1 MDFKIR
7 PYCKI
12 SKKGKKK
19 MKKLLLILLTIL
31 MLSACT
37 SKVMKLNDGV
47 TKDTPVSFASI
58 PSAEELVTVDEET
71 TLSEEL
77 AGDKYIITAT
87 KGEKVETME
96 FPVTFDTID
105 VDGTLPVDLAQF
117 YSNKDKLA
125 NLTYTFNDEET
136 IMTITD
142 NNNEEPHTF
151 DVPVNVIYPT
161 YSVAEDITIDTYVGY
176 DINEFVSTEE
186 GVEVTST
193 LDEANST
200 LSITLSKNDWSVNET
215 VPVTLTSSEPQ
226 YPLKYY
232 FVKQVDS
239 AGYVNTYGAGVTYMV
254 FTSATTGYS
263 SSTIGSS
270 ITWTIEGDYQYVTE
284 NGRTWKRKI
293 WFEDDLLHFSYVGG
307 GLEKYGV
314 YTYQLAK

>member
-1 MDFKIR
+1 MDFKIC

-19 MKKLLLILLTIL
+19 MKKLLLVLFTTLLLTG
-31 MLSACT
+31 C
-37 SKVMKLNDGV
+37 KVMKLNDGV

-176 DINEFVSTEE
+176 DINEFVNTEE

-193 LDEANST
+193 LDEENST
-200 LSITLSKNDWSVNET
+200 LSITLSKNDWSVNES

-226 YPLKYY
+226 YPLNYKMLGITSPDGVYHPNGRQCWIR
-232 FVKQVDS
+232 FDS
-239 AGYVNTYGAGVTYMV
+239 ATSGQIGCVLNDYTANFVSDPETSILKYGVETVLKY
-254 FTSATTGYS
+254 
-263 SSTIGSS
+263 
-270 ITWTIEGDYQYVTE
+270 
-284 NGRTWKRKI
+284 
-293 WFEDDLLHFSYVGG
+293 WFEDEYFYFTDLNDSRYGTA
-307 GLEKYGV
+307 KYIS
-314 YTYQLAK
+314 TD

>member
-1 MDFKIR
+1 
-7 PYCKI
+7 
-12 SKKGKKK
+12 
-19 MKKLLLILLTIL
+19 MKKLLLILLTAL
-31 MLSACT
+31 LLTGC
-37 SKVMKLNDGV
+37 KVMKLNDGV
-47 TKDTPVSFASI
+47 TKDTPVSFASV

-71 TLSEEL
+71 VLSEEL
-77 AGDKYIITAT
+77 AGDKYIITAI

-151 DVPVNVIYPT
+151 DVPVNVIYPI

-193 LDEANST
+193 LDEENST
-200 LSITLSKNDWSVNET
+200 LSITLSKNDWSVNESI
-215 VPVTLTSSEPQ
+215 PVTLTSSKPQ
-226 YPLKYY
+226 YPLNYKMLGITSPDGVYHPNDRQCWIR
-232 FVKQVDS
+232 FDS
-239 AGYVNTYGAGVTYMV
+239 ATSGEIGCILNDATQKFVANPETNQLTHGQRTLTY
-254 FTSATTGYS
+254 
-263 SSTIGSS
+263 
-270 ITWTIEGDYQYVTE
+270 
-284 NGRTWKRKI
+284 
-293 WFEDDLLHFSYVGG
+293 WFEDEYFYYTINGVPLYGTA
-307 GLEKYGV
+307 KYIS
-314 YTYQLAK
+314 TD

>member
-1 MDFKIR
+1 
-7 PYCKI
+7 
-12 SKKGKKK
+12 
-19 MKKLLLILLTIL
+19 MKKLLLILLTAL
-31 MLSACT
+31 LLTGC
-37 SKVMKLNDGV
+37 KVMKLNDGV

-186 GVEVTST
+186 GVEVTSV
-193 LDEANST
+193 LDEENST

-226 YPLKYY
+226 YPLNYKMLGITSPDGVYHPNDRQCWIR
-232 FVKQVDS
+232 FDS
-239 AGYVNTYGAGVTYMV
+239 ATSGQIGCVLNDYTANFVSDPDTSILKYGVETVLKY
-254 FTSATTGYS
+254 
-263 SSTIGSS
+263 
-270 ITWTIEGDYQYVTE
+270 
-284 NGRTWKRKI
+284 
-293 WFEDDLLHFSYVGG
+293 WFEDEYFYFTKLNDSR
-307 GLEKYGV
+307 YGTA
-314 YTYQLAK
+314 TYISTD

>member
-1 MDFKIR
+1 
-7 PYCKI
+7 
-12 SKKGKKK
+12 
-19 MKKLLLILLTIL
+19 MKKLLLILLTAL
-31 MLSACT
+31 LLTGC
-37 SKVMKLNDGV
+37 KVMKLNDGV

-193 LDEANST
+193 LDEENST

-226 YPLKYY
+226 YPLNYKMLGITSPDGVYHPNDRQCWIR
-232 FVKQVDS
+232 FDS
-239 AGYVNTYGAGVTYMV
+239 ATSGEIGCILNDHSSKFVSDPDTSILKYGVETVLKY
-254 FTSATTGYS
+254 
-263 SSTIGSS
+263 
-270 ITWTIEGDYQYVTE
+270 
-284 NGRTWKRKI
+284 
-293 WFEDDLLHFSYVGG
+293 WFEDEYFYFTKLNDSR
-307 GLEKYGV
+307 YGTA
-314 YTYQLAK
+314 TYISTD

>member
-1 MDFKIR
+1 MDFKIC

-47 TKDTPVSFASI
+47 TKDTPVSFASV

-71 TLSEEL
+71 VLSEEL

-151 DVPVNVIYPT
+151 DVPVNVIYPI

-193 LDEANST
+193 LDEENST

-226 YPLKYY
+226 YPLNYKMLGITSPDGAYHPNDRQCWIR
-232 FVKQVDS
+232 FDS
-239 AGYVNTYGAGVTYMV
+239 ATSGEIGCILNDHSSKFVSDPDTSILKYGVETVLKY
-254 FTSATTGYS
+254 
-263 SSTIGSS
+263 
-270 ITWTIEGDYQYVTE
+270 
-284 NGRTWKRKI
+284 
-293 WFEDDLLHFSYVGG
+293 WFEDEYFYFTKLNDSR
-307 GLEKYGV
+307 YGTA
-314 YTYQLAK
+314 TYISTD

>member
-1 MDFKIR
+1 
-7 PYCKI
+7 
-12 SKKGKKK
+12 
-19 MKKLLLILLTIL
+19 MKKLLLILLTAL
-31 MLSACT
+31 LLTGC
-37 SKVMKLNDGV
+37 KVMKLNDGV

-186 GVEVTST
+186 GVEVTSV
-193 LDEANST
+193 LDEENST

-226 YPLKYY
+226 YPLNYKMLGITSPDGVYHPNDRQCWIR
-232 FVKQVDS
+232 FDS
-239 AGYVNTYGAGVTYMV
+239 ATSGQIGCVLNDYTANFVSDPDTSILKYGVETVLKY
-254 FTSATTGYS
+254 
-263 SSTIGSS
+263 
-270 ITWTIEGDYQYVTE
+270 
-284 NGRTWKRKI
+284 
-293 WFEDDLLHFSYVGG
+293 WFEDEYFYFTKLNDSRYGTA
-307 GLEKYGV
+307 KYISID
-314 YTYQLAK
+314 

>member
-1 MDFKIR
+1 
-7 PYCKI
+7 
-12 SKKGKKK
+12 
-19 MKKLLLILLTIL
+19 MKKLLLILLTTL
-31 MLSACT
+31 LLTGC
-37 SKVMKLNDGV
+37 KVMKLNDGV

-58 PSAEELVTVDEET
+58 PSAEDLVTVDEET

-77 AGDKYIITAT
+77 AGDKYIVTAT
-87 KGEKVETME
+87 KGEKVETMD

-193 LDEANST
+193 LDEENST
-200 LSITLSKNDWSVNET
+200 LSITLSKNDWSVNESI
-215 VPVTLTSSEPQ
+215 PVTLTSSEPQ
-226 YPLKYY
+226 YPLNYKMLGITSPDGVYHPNDRQCWIR
-232 FVKQVDS
+232 FDS
-239 AGYVNTYGAGVTYMV
+239 ATSGEIGCILNDHSSKFVSDPDTSILKYGVETVLKY
-254 FTSATTGYS
+254 
-263 SSTIGSS
+263 
-270 ITWTIEGDYQYVTE
+270 
-284 NGRTWKRKI
+284 
-293 WFEDDLLHFSYVGG
+293 WFEDEYFYFTKLNDSR
-307 GLEKYGV
+307 YGTA
-314 YTYQLAK
+314 TYISTD

>member
-1 MDFKIR
+1 
-7 PYCKI
+7 
-12 SKKGKKK
+12 
-19 MKKLLLILLTIL
+19 MKKLLLILLTTL
-31 MLSACT
+31 LLTGC
-37 SKVMKLNDGV
+37 KVMKLNDGV

-71 TLSEEL
+71 ILSEEL

-136 IMTITD
+136 VMTITD

-161 YSVAEDITIDTYVGY
+161 YSIAEDITIDTYVGY

-193 LDEANST
+193 LDEENST

-226 YPLKYY
+226 YPLNYKMLGITSPDGVYHPNDRQCWIR
-232 FVKQVDS
+232 FDS
-239 AGYVNTYGAGVTYMV
+239 ATSGEIGCILNDHSSKFVSDPDTSILKYGVETVLKY
-254 FTSATTGYS
+254 
-263 SSTIGSS
+263 
-270 ITWTIEGDYQYVTE
+270 
-284 NGRTWKRKI
+284 
-293 WFEDDLLHFSYVGG
+293 WFEDEYFYFTKLNDSR
-307 GLEKYGV
+307 YGTA
-314 YTYQLAK
+314 TYISTD